1 MLDPIRDGHAPRVW
15 SVRGAGLAHGTL
27 IPGVLFGS
35 PVAYLIWDDF
45 QHRARIGRCL
55 LTPQS
60 APTMSLHKECSMSL
74 PSPSSII
81 RFFGVDLHKHFLYIA
96 AVNSLQEIVL
106 KPLKIPL
113 ENWPAWARDHL
124 LPTDI
129 VAVEST
135 TNSWDFYDGIVS
147 FVARV
152 EIANAGKLPWIGLSR
167 VKTDKLDAIKL
178 AKLCA
183 AGLIPLVWV
192 PPFHIREAR
201 CLLAHRRRLVG
212 IQTMTRNRLHS
223 LLHRHMLE
231 LPPGGPFSDKNLA
244 WWDSLPLS
252 PTEKILL
259 RHSFETL
266 DHLKPQIAQLDAEIS
281 RLSDSPEWRDP
292 MTFTLQIP
300 GFGVTLGLTILSAIG
315 DISRFE
321 SPKKLVGYSGLGASV
336 HSSGQTFRQGRITK
350 SGRRDLRTALIEA
363 AWAAV
368 NFDPYWKQE
377 FDRLSQRLVPGKA
390 IVAIA
395 RRLLVVLW
403 HVLSKR
409 QSYRHLTDNQIA
421 SKMMRWSWKVR
432 KYHPEAVASR
442 LFIRRRLMTLGVGKN
457 LSGFKYNNLPRALAS
472 EEEASASTP

>member
-1 MLDPIRDGHAPRVW
+1 MSDPSR
-15 SVRGAGLAHGTL
+15 
-27 IPGVLFGS
+27 
-35 PVAYLIWDDF
+35 
-45 QHRARIGRCL
+45 
-55 LTPQS
+55 
-60 APTMSLHKECSMSL
+60 
-74 PSPSSII
+74 SSIV

-106 KPLKIPL
+106 KPMRISL
-113 ENWPAWARDHL
+113 EKWPDWARANL
-124 LPTDI
+124 LPIDV

-147 FVARV
+147 LVARV

-167 VKTDKLDAIKL
+167 VKTDKHDAIKL

-183 AGLIPLVWV
+183 ASLIPQVWV

-201 CLLAHRRRLVG
+201 SLLAHRRRLVG

-231 LPPGGPFSDKNLA
+231 LPPGEPFSNKNLT
-244 WWDSLPLS
+244 WWSSLPLS
-252 PTEKILL
+252 PTEQILL
-259 RHSFETL
+259 RHSLEILEF
-266 DHLKPQIAQLDAEIS
+266 LKPQITQLDAEIS
-281 RLSDSPEWRDP
+281 RLSDSPQWQDS
-292 MTFTLQIP
+292 MTFALQIP

-336 HSSGQTFRQGRITK
+336 HSSGQIFRQGRITK
-350 SGRRDLRTALIEA
+350 SGRRELRTALIEA

-368 NFDPYWKQE
+368 NSDPYWKEE
-377 FDRLSQRLVPGKA
+377 FARLTHRLDQGKA
-390 IVAIA
+390 IVAVA

-409 QSYRHLTDNQIA
+409 QPYRHLSDVQIA
-421 SKMMRWSWKVR
+421 SKMLRWAWNLR
-432 KYHPEAVASR
+432 RHHPKAVASR
-442 LFIRRRLMTLGVGKN
+442 IFIRRRLMTLGVGKN
-457 LSGFKYNNLPRALAS
+457 LSGFRYSNLPRSLAS
-472 EEEASASTP
+472 EEEVLALPQ

>member
-1 MLDPIRDGHAPRVW
+1 MTIL
-15 SVRGAGLAHGTL
+15 
-27 IPGVLFGS
+27 
-35 PVAYLIWDDF
+35 
-45 QHRARIGRCL
+45 
-55 LTPQS
+55 
-60 APTMSLHKECSMSL
+60 
-74 PSPSSII
+74 SPSSII

-96 AVNSLQEIVL
+96 AVNSLQEIIF
-106 KPLKIPL
+106 KPLKITL
-113 ENWPAWARDHL
+113 EKWPDWARDHL
-124 LPTDI
+124 LPTDV

-135 TNSWDFYDGIVS
+135 TNSWDFYDGIVGS
-147 FVARV
+147 VARV
-152 EIANAGKLPWIGLSR
+152 EIANAGQLPWINKSR
-167 VKTDKLDAIKL
+167 VKTDKHDAIKL

-183 AGLIPLVWV
+183 AGLIPQVWV
-192 PPFHIREAR
+192 PPAHIREAR
-201 CLLAHRRRLVG
+201 CLLSHRRRLVG

-231 LPPGGPFSDKNLA
+231 FPPGCPFSDKNLP
-244 WWDSLPLS
+244 WWDSIPLS

-259 RHSFETL
+259 RHSLEIL
-266 DHLKPQIAQLDAEIS
+266 DHLKPLIAQLDAEIA
-281 RLSDSPEWRDP
+281 RLSDSPEWRDS

-300 GFGVTLGLTILSAIG
+300 GFGVNLGLTILSAIG

-377 FDRLSQRLVPGKA
+377 FDRLSQRLIPGKA

-403 HVLSKR
+403 HILSKR
-409 QSYRHLTDNQIA
+409 QSYRHLTDTQIA

-432 KYHPEAVASR
+432 KHHPETVASR

-457 LSGFKYNNLPRALAS
+457 LSSFQYNNLPRALAS
-472 EEEASASTP
+472 EEEASALTPE

>member
-1 MLDPIRDGHAPRVW
+1 ML
-15 SVRGAGLAHGTL
+15 
-27 IPGVLFGS
+27 
-35 PVAYLIWDDF
+35 
-45 QHRARIGRCL
+45 
-55 LTPQS
+55 
-60 APTMSLHKECSMSL
+60 E
-74 PSPSSII
+74 PSRSSNV
-81 RFFGVDLHKHFLYIA
+81 RFFGVDLHKHFLFIA
-96 AVNSLQEIVL
+96 AVNSLQEIIF
-106 KPLKIPL
+106 KPLKITL
-113 ENWPAWARDHL
+113 EKWPDWARDHL
-124 LPTDI
+124 LPSDVI
-129 VAVEST
+129 AVEST
-135 TNSWDFYDGIVS
+135 TNSWDFYDGIVG

-183 AGLIPLVWV
+183 AGLIPQVWV
-192 PPFHIREAR
+192 PPVHIREAR

-231 LPPGGPFSDKNLA
+231 LPPGVPFSDKSLP
-244 WWDSLPLS
+244 WWDSIPLS

-259 RHSFETL
+259 RHSLEIL
-266 DHLKPQIAQLDAEIS
+266 DHLKPLIAQLDAEIS
-281 RLSDSPEWRDP
+281 RLSDSPEWRDS

-300 GFGVTLGLTILSAIG
+300 GFGVNLGLTILSAIG

-368 NFDPYWKQE
+368 NNDPYWKQE
-377 FDRLSQRLVPGKA
+377 FNRLSQRLIPGKA

-409 QSYRHLTDNQIA
+409 QTYRHLTDTQIA

-432 KYHPEAVASR
+432 KHHPEAVASR

-457 LSGFKYNNLPRALAS
+457 LSSFKYNNLPRGLAS
-472 EEEASASTP
+472 EEEALALTPE

>member
-1 MLDPIRDGHAPRVW
+1 MAELSR
-15 SVRGAGLAHGTL
+15 
-27 IPGVLFGS
+27 
-35 PVAYLIWDDF
+35 
-45 QHRARIGRCL
+45 
-55 LTPQS
+55 
-60 APTMSLHKECSMSL
+60 
-74 PSPSSII
+74 SSIV
-81 RFFGVDLHKHFLYIA
+81 RFFGVDLHKHFLFIA
-96 AVNSLQEIVL
+96 AVNSLQEIIF
-106 KPLKIPL
+106 KPLKITL
-113 ENWPAWARDHL
+113 DKWPDWARDHL
-124 LPTDI
+124 LPTDV

-135 TNSWDFYDGIVS
+135 TNTWDFYDGIVNL
-147 FVARV
+147 VARV

-183 AGLIPLVWV
+183 AGLIPQVWV
-192 PPFHIREAR
+192 PPAHIREAR

-231 LPPGGPFSDKNLA
+231 LPPGCPFSDKNLP
-244 WWDSLPLS
+244 WWDSIPLS

-259 RHSFETL
+259 RHSLEIL
-266 DHLKPQIAQLDAEIS
+266 DHLKPLIAQLDAEIA
-281 RLSDSPEWRDP
+281 RLSDSPEWRDS
-292 MTFTLQIP
+292 MTFVLQIP
-300 GFGVTLGLTILSAIG
+300 GFGVNLGLTILSAIG

-368 NFDPYWKQE
+368 NFDPYWKGE
-377 FDRLSQRLVPGKA
+377 FDRLSQRLITGKA
-390 IVAIA
+390 IVAIS

-409 QSYRHLTDNQIA
+409 QSYRHLTDTQIA

-432 KYHPEAVASR
+432 KLHPEAVASR
-442 LFIRRRLMTLGVGKN
+442 LFIRRRLMTLGVGKT
-457 LSGFKYNNLPRALAS
+457 LSSFKYNNLPRGLAS
-472 EEEASASTP
+472 EEEALALTPE

>member
-1 MLDPIRDGHAPRVW
+1 MAELSR
-15 SVRGAGLAHGTL
+15 
-27 IPGVLFGS
+27 
-35 PVAYLIWDDF
+35 
-45 QHRARIGRCL
+45 
-55 LTPQS
+55 
-60 APTMSLHKECSMSL
+60 
-74 PSPSSII
+74 SSII

-96 AVNSLQEIVL
+96 AVNSLQEIIF
-106 KPLKIPL
+106 KPLKITL
-113 ENWPAWARDHL
+113 DKWPDWANNHL
-124 LPTDI
+124 LPTDV

-135 TNSWDFYDGIVS
+135 TNSWDFFDGIVNL
-147 FVARV
+147 VARV
-152 EIANAGKLPWIGLSR
+152 EIANAGQLPWINKSR
-167 VKTDKLDAIKL
+167 VKTDKHDAIKL

-183 AGLIPLVWV
+183 AGLIPQVWV
-192 PPFHIREAR
+192 PPAHIREAR

-231 LPPGGPFSDKNLA
+231 LPPGCPFSDKNLP
-244 WWDSLPLS
+244 WWNSIPLS
-252 PTEKILL
+252 PTEKVLL
-259 RHSFETL
+259 RHSLEIL
-266 DHLKPQIAQLDAEIS
+266 DHLKPLIAQLDAEIA
-281 RLSDSPEWRDP
+281 RLSDSPEWRDS
-292 MTFTLQIP
+292 MTFVLQIP
-300 GFGVTLGLTILSAIG
+300 GFGVNLGLTILSAIG

-377 FDRLSQRLVPGKA
+377 FDRLSQRLITGKA

-409 QSYRHLTDNQIA
+409 QSYRHIAVEKIA
-421 SKMMRWSWKVR
+421 SKMMLWSEKVR
-432 KYHPEAVASR
+432 KHDRQAAATR
-442 LFIRRRLMTLGVGKN
+442 LFVRRRLMTLGVGKN
-457 LSGFKYNNLPRALAS
+457 LSRFTYGNKSRVVVS
-472 EEEASASTP
+472 EEEALASLS